1 MDMPSVL
8 ERHLRPS
15 QSLGLLWQE
24 TRVQY
29 NELYRP
35 VKTVRM
41 TRNSV
46 VISPAVLAVRDR
58 GLDPISSPQIITVNG
73 FVVSSSHRNPNMVP
87 DPNRPPSPE
96 WAGALRPTAPNPES
110 PLFRPGVPITPPGLR
125 MPVDA
130 PGPDAR
136 PFSVACPALE
146 SLTNYLRPENNAA
159 GPAWVNPPNP
169 RPHNLA
175 TPPLPLA
182 PSGFDPS
189 PRADAWAQRT
199 SLASSGSGQSDSS
212 AESLTPSSLGSNSDI
227 IMYHRLNDDQI
238 HLLLEDPDSVNPYG
252 GSRFEL
258 PSPEHHY
265 VFLATNFINY
275 CNEFPTSNPVI
286 QCARVRFFKR
296 LSCLQGCTASK
307 AGSEGCIRVNIGCG
321 HPTQTRASGT
331 E

>member
-1 MDMPSVL
+1 
-8 ERHLRPS
+8 
-15 QSLGLLWQE
+15 
-24 TRVQY
+24 
-29 NELYRP
+29 
-35 VKTVRM
+35 
-41 TRNSV
+41 
-46 VISPAVLAVRDR
+46 
-58 GLDPISSPQIITVNG
+58 
-73 FVVSSSHRNPNMVP
+73 MVP

-159 GPAWVNPPNP
+159 PENDAAGPAWLIPE
-169 RPHNLA
+169 
-175 TPPLPLA
+175 
-182 PSGFDPS
+182 SS
-189 PRADAWAQRT
+189 ADAWAQRT

-258 PSPEHHY
+258 P
-265 VFLATNFINY
+265 FLNIIT
-275 CNEFPTSNPVI
+275 CSLPPTSSITVMNS
-286 QCARVRFFKR
+286 Q
-296 LSCLQGCTASK
+296 LQ
-307 AGSEGCIRVNIGCG
+307 I
-321 HPTQTRASGT
+321 
-331 E
+331 